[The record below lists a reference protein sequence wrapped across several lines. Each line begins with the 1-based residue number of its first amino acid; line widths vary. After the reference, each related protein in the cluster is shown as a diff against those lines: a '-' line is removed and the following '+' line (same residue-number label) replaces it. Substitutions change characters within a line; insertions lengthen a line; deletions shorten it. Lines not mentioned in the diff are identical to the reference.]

1 MTPTHSH
8 LAWHETLELHELV
21 ASQSNA
27 LMKLKK
33 AYPEIKDPVLKTH
46 YKHMINSLTQNI
58 MELLQFYPLTP
69 DANREEDDRMG
80 EIMQGDEIRD
90 DASAMAAG
98 DLLGLAKSSIK
109 NYATAITETATPSLR
124 KVFKKQLNGA
134 IDNHARIFNYL
145 YERDLYPAYDF
156 NQLLQNDV
164 KTAKKAL
171 SQL

>member
-1 MTPTHSH
+1 MKPTHSH

-21 ASQSNA
+21 ASQANA

-33 AYPEIKDPVLKTH
+33 AYPKIKDPILKTL
-46 YKHMINSLTQNI
+46 YKQMINSLTQNL

-69 DANREEDDRMG
+69 EVNRTEEDTEDDMYD
-80 EIMQGDEIRD
+80 EEIRD
-90 DASAMAAG
+90 DASALAAG
-98 DLLGLAKSSIK
+98 DLLGLAKSSVK

-134 IDNHARIFNYL
+134 IDNHAKIFNYL
-145 YERDLYPAYDF
+145 YERGLYPAYDF
-156 NQLLQNDV
+156 NKILQNDV
-164 KTAKKAL
+164 NTAKKAL

>member
-21 ASQSNA
+21 ASQANA

-33 AYPEIKDPVLKTH
+33 AYPEIKDPILKTL
-46 YKHMINSLTQNI
+46 YKQMIDSLTQNL

-69 DANREEDDRMG
+69 DVNRTEAVIEVEIHEEG
-80 EIMQGDEIRD
+80 TRD
-90 DASAMAAG
+90 DASALAAG

-109 NYATAITETATPSLR
+109 NYATALTETATPSLR
-124 KVFKKQLNGA
+124 KVFKKHLNSA
-134 IDNHARIFNYL
+134 IDNHAKIFHYL
-145 YERDLYPAYDF
+145 YERGLYPAYDF
-156 NQLLQNDV
+156 NKVLKNDV
-164 KTAKKAL
+164 NLANKAL